1 MQAKGGTE
9 GLDVLL
15 FGGRRV
21 IFWAESTLARVFV
34 FQPLILIL
42 SHLMIP
48 HDSSSLTTLHARAI
62 SKKKRKKSSFHNSAT
77 RIRFKISAVCTCAR
91 TWMYCTFVSTKT
103 KQPQLS
109 AFSNQ
114 NYHIISI
121 ILGRWVV
128 NSSSL
133 LRRGQQPGG
142 RGGLLTSMFH
152 LDLISSHPTPSHS

>member
-1 MQAKGGTE
+1 MGGKMQAKGGTE
-9 GLDVLL
+9 GLD
-15 FGGRRV
+15 GRRV

-42 SHLMIP
+42 SRLMIP

-62 SKKKRKKSSFHNSAT
+62 SKKKSSFHNSAT
-77 RIRFKISAVCTCAR
+77 RIRFKIRAMCTCAR
-91 TWMYCTFVSTKT
+91 RWMYCTFVSTKT

-133 LRRGQQPGG
+133 LRRGQQAGG
-142 RGGLLTSMFH
+142 REGERGTSY
-152 LDLISSHPTPSHS
+152 